1 MVEGTE
7 IRKGDVMV
15 MVGTRK
21 GAFLLSGD
29 GSRDRWRISGPH
41 CADGDV
47 FHMTYDPRNGA
58 LLAAMNN
65 VFWGSQVQIGTD
77 LGATWTASE
86 GNPKI
91 SDGSELALG
100 RIWHIEPGRA
110 NEPGVLYL
118 GAEPASL
125 FRSHDWGANWEQ
137 FSSLTRHPSRDRW
150 EEGNGGLCLHSIV
163 LDRSSKQRMWVGIS
177 AAGTFRTDDGGETWE
192 PKNLGVRA
200 DFLPETFPEFGQCP
214 HKMLSHPAHPEVLY
228 QQNHCGVF
236 RSDEAGDNWRDVTEG
251 LPSRFGFVLGV
262 HSQDPDTIFVMPED
276 SAQGDQIGGN
286 KRYVTDASMRIYRSK
301 NGGGDWEP
309 LTNDLPPEHAYL
321 HTMREG
327 MATDDLD
334 SCGVYVGTTSGEIFN
349 SRDAGD
355 SWQSMVRHLPPINS
369 VEGATV
375 V

>member
-1 MVEGTE
+1 
-7 IRKGDVMV
+7 
-15 MVGTRK
+15 
-21 GAFLLSGD
+21 
-29 GSRDRWRISGPH
+29 
-41 CADGDV
+41 
-47 FHMTYDPRNGA
+47 
-58 LLAAMNN
+58 
-65 VFWGSQVQIGTD
+65 
-77 LGATWTASE
+77 
-86 GNPKI
+86 
-91 SDGSELALG
+91 
-100 RIWHIEPGRA
+100 
-110 NEPGVLYL
+110 
-118 GAEPASL
+118 
-125 FRSHDWGANWEQ
+125 
-137 FSSLTRHPSRDRW
+137 
-150 EEGNGGLCLHSIV
+150 
-163 LDRSSKQRMWVGIS
+163 
-177 AAGTFRTDDGGETWE
+177 
-192 PKNLGVRA
+192 VRA

-251 LPSRFGFVLGV
+251 LPSRF
-262 HSQDPDTIFVMPED
+262 
-276 SAQGDQIGGN
+276 GGN